1 MSADNFIAVVPYS
14 GRYVVVHGMASPADD
29 DCLYIQER
37 VQAALTND
45 PDSVRDTR
53 EQALVL
59 AHDRMS
65 EEMVVEYGVIEV
77 TIPQDGCG
85 ECEACKQYVGRRV
98 NAN

>member
-1 MSADNFIAVVPYS
+1 MSADNFIAVVPYND
-14 GRYVVVHGMASPADD
+14 RYVVVHGMASPTDD
-29 DCLYIQER
+29 DCLYIQGLVR
-37 VQAALTND
+37 TALVDD

-65 EEMVVEYGVIEV
+65 EEMVVEYGVIEA

-85 ECEACKQYVGRRV
+85 ECEACKQYVGRLR
-98 NAN
+98 